1 MRREEEPEVYRITSA
16 QPGNSEDVRART
28 RNYLISM
35 AIRTVCVILAALVPG
50 PARWLFIVGAVALP
64 YLAVVMANAGHERK
78 PEEPLPT
85 FTVDE
90 LKALPPGPRIAHD
103 NL

>member
-1 MRREEEPEVYRITSA
+1 MAKEDPEVYRITSA
-16 QPGNSEDVRART
+16 QPGQSVDTRART

-50 PARWLFIVGAVALP
+50 PARWLFIFGAVVLP

-78 PEEPLPT
+78 PDEPLPT
-85 FTVDE
+85 FTVDD
-90 LKALPPGPRIAHD
+90 LKALPPGPRVSHD